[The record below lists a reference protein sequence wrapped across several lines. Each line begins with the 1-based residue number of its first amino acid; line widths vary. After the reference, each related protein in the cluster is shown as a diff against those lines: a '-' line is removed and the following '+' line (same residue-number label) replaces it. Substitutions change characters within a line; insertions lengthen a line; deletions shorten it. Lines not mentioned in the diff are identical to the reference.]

1 MLTIS
6 SSRPSLH
13 TDFMPAEVLQ
23 QQQQDADD
31 EVVVGEQSGSV
42 AAAAVRQRSENNG
55 EVVLF
60 HLQEDSD
67 GFYHDEPT
75 KTHT

>member
-31 EVVVGEQSGSV
+31 EVVVGEQSGS
-42 AAAAVRQRSENNG
+42 AGQRSENNG